1 MQTSDRS
8 SARWRFLGSH
18 VSSWALLGS
27 LLLLSGW
34 FGGIAWMLLDVV
46 LRIVSGSCQGCS

>member
-1 MQTSDRS
+1 MQTSDHP

-18 VSSWALLGS
+18 VSAWALLGV

-46 LRIVSGSCQGCS
+46 LRIVGGSGQGCS